1 MAKKKVVVYTGGVWD
16 MFHVGH
22 LNLIKKSKSKG
33 DVLIVGV
40 NTDEFVQQYKNK
52 TPVIPY
58 KDRVKIV
65 KSCKHVDKVVKQ
77 TVLNDIRALKRY
89 KVDIVTI
96 GDDWKDKYDEGL
108 EWMKKHGRV
117 IYLPYTKGV
126 SSTFIKEK
134 IQKNIK

>member
-77 TVLNDIRALKRY
+77 TVLNDIRTLKRY